1 VQRPTGRANRSVTSR
16 RRRCNGAES
25 ETPLSIRAQERS
37 ARGRQAR
44 VVTHPISQAPR
55 RSFLPPPHS
64 QSGGWAAC
72 SPIGQR
78 RFDPPRSIP
87 RGQSGRC
94 TGGRQIGLR
103 VQHELPALLP
113 SRSPRALPLSP
124 CAIGRC
130 VQKNGWTAGAQHS
143 TRHTQTRRQHRQQET
158 KEAQQ
163 EESRQESGRRTVGV
177 VLVRIRGCGTLAA
190 K

>member
-55 RSFLPPPHS
+55 RSFLPPPQS

-103 VQHELPALLP
+103 GQHELPALLP

-124 CAIGRC
+124 VRLAAAF
-130 VQKNGWTAGAQHS
+130 KKTAGRPEHS
-143 TRHTQTRRQHRQQET
+143 TAHGTHRRAGNTDNRKQRRHNRKRADRR
-158 KEAQQ
+158 
-163 EESRQESGRRTVGV
+163 VGGGQ
-177 VLVRIRGCGTLAA
+177 LVSSSCASVAVGP
-190 K
+190 